1 MMGMKK
7 LIETMRIKIKQ
18 KDQEIAKIKKFST
31 LQMTKS
37 KEKTTKLEIELESKI
52 VELNTLTAQKD

>member
-1 MMGMKK
+1 
-7 LIETMRIKIKQ
+7 
-18 KDQEIAKIKKFST
+18 
-31 LQMTKS
+31 MTKS